1 MTLTQTALRSYDKNM
16 NSLKTQAVN
25 LVLCLILLFSIGCT
39 VPDSKPGVIPATSQP
54 GPPHSRK
61 MQTPPY
67 EGGGAVIF
75 VLDQIGAG
83 TPVNAVDR
91 VVGIF
96 AENDA
101 ALNVALK
108 PPDLFDDQNADTKE
122 LSYFSDAG
130 IIDTSIDGNSIAWM
144 KPETSPASPEYKM
157 LTASLVKTRD
167 QLKYLFGSPIFACFV
182 PPSAI
187 NEANYGAIQDSGL
200 KVICYEDTDVF
211 RPSIKP
217 VSWTGTFDAGGL
229 YRLPI
234 VGKIDFSQNSDTS
247 IKLLDAAKQSINNLG
262 VAIIEIPITS
272 VLDGNNKP
280 DPARLSQL
288 SNLIKPFHQLG
299 VITTLENWYGY
310 ITGCPPESAGIKR
323 PLPPY
328 NGGPVI
334 VFRLD
339 DVAKGYR
346 EEVVQEIIKLFQRN
360 GVPLDCG
367 VVSNINGTE
376 SYEIP
381 WLKKYVDENA
391 VGISVHGYD
400 WTFYQLDISK
410 NYLRQIVDTPCI
422 DVNTAKAEAAKARVS
437 YEELKFKLIQA
448 RCKYLKYF
456 GINPV
461 SFTVPTD
468 YYDELGYKAI
478 QDAGYKVFSVHR
490 SVETYPS
497 NTPVDFNGRTD
508 LAKGMYRIPTASD
521 VCAWYNCK
529 WTDVI
534 NLDKPMKQQDYCIY
548 IDAFG
553 ESQEYNDYGITICST
568 MTSLGVAAVS
578 LHPECFIDKDGKVD
592 MAKLEKVD
600 TIVKWIKSF
609 ATIMTF
615 EQWYRYRIGDK

>member
-1 MTLTQTALRSYDKNM
+1 LTQTASRSYDTTMHPVAKR
-16 NSLKTQAVN
+16 SVN
-25 LVLCLILLFSIGCT
+25 LTLGLALLFSIACT
-39 VPDSKPGVIPATSQP
+39 PPGPKPDVIPATVKP
-54 GPPHSRK
+54 NPAHSRK

-75 VLDQIGAG
+75 VLDQIDVSRPGDA
-83 TPVNAVDR
+83 VNQVIR
-91 VVGIF
+91 VF
-96 AENDA
+96 AKNDA
-101 ALNVALK
+101 ALNVALR
-108 PPDLFDDQNADTKE
+108 PPDLANDGNAYTRE

-130 IIDTSIDGNSIAWM
+130 IIDTDIDGHSITWM
-144 KPETSPASPEYKM
+144 SPGTSPGSPEYKM
-157 LTASLVKTRD
+157 FTAGLVKTRD
-167 QLKYLFGSPIFACFV
+167 QLKYLFGSPIFACLV
-182 PPSAI
+182 PPAAI
-187 NEANYGAIQDSGL
+187 NEVNYGAIQDSGL
-200 KVICYEDTDVF
+200 KVICYYDTDALQ
-211 RPSIKP
+211 PSIKP
-217 VSWTGTFDAGGL
+217 VSWSGRLDAGGL

-247 IKLLDAAKQSINNLG
+247 VELLAAAKQSINNLG
-262 VAIIEIPITS
+262 VAVIEIPITS

-280 DPARLSQL
+280 DPTRLLQL
-288 SNLIKPFHQLG
+288 SELIKPFHQLG
-299 VITTLENWYGY
+299 TITTLESWYRY

-367 VVSNINGTE
+367 VVANANGTE

-391 VGISVHGYD
+391 VSISVHGYD

-410 NYLRQIVDTPCI
+410 NYLLQIENTPCI
-422 DVNTAKAEAAKARVS
+422 DVNTARAEAEKAKVS
-437 YEELKFKLIQA
+437 YEELKFKLVQA

-468 YYDELGYKAI
+468 FYDELGYKAI

-490 SVETYPS
+490 SLETCPS
-497 NTPVDFNGRTD
+497 IDPVDYNCRTD

-521 VCAWYNCK
+521 VCVWYNCK

-534 NLDKPMKQQDYCIY
+534 NLDKPMKQKDYCIY

-553 ESQEYNDYGITICST
+553 ESQEYNDDGITICST
-568 MTSLGVAAVS
+568 MTALGVAAVS
-578 LHPECFIDKDGKVD
+578 LHPDCFIDKDGKPD

-600 TIVKWIKSF
+600 AIIKWIKSF